1 MSIGDL
7 SKAGILAA
15 GCADVVVEV
24 LKEVWPW
31 AFEKNPTNKKAIAK
45 DVFFIKG
52 D

>member
-7 SKAGILAA
+7 SKAGILVPD
-15 GCADVVVEV
+15 CADVVVEV
-24 LKEVWPW
+24 FKEVWPC

-45 DVFFIKG
+45 DIFFIKG